1 MAFHH
6 IRFPINIAMG
16 ARGGP
21 QWSTDIVSLVSG
33 AEERNTRWA
42 QSRRKYNAGYGVK
55 SAADMRQILSFFE
68 ERRGRFHG
76 FLFRDPLDHSS
87 GQESVTP
94 YDQDLGFGDGSQTEF
109 RLIKHYGSAFDP
121 FARRIKKPIAGS
133 VRVAINGSELTKGS
147 DFTVDE
153 TTGLLS
159 FASAPTSGASLTAGF
174 EFDVPV
180 RFDTDQLDVEL
191 SSFDAGLIPSIPL
204 IEILT

>member
-33 AEERNTRWA
+33 VEERNTRWA

-55 SAADMRQILSFFE
+55 SATDMRQILSFFE

-76 FLFRDPLDHSS
+76 FLFRDPLDNSS
-87 GQESVTP
+87 NQQSITP
-94 YDQDLGFGDGSQTEF
+94 FDQDLGFGDGSQTDF
-109 RLIKHYGSAFDP
+109 QLIKHYGSAFDP
-121 FARRIKKPIAGS
+121 YARQIKKPVAAS
-133 VRVAINGSELTKGS
+133 VRVAVNGSELAVGA

-153 TTGLLS
+153 TTGILS
-159 FASAPTSGASLTAGF
+159 FASVPLSGASLTAGF

-180 RFDTDQLDVEL
+180 RFDTDHLDVEL

>member
-55 SAADMRQILSFFE
+55 SSADMRQILSFFE

-87 GQESVTP
+87 NQESITP
-94 YDQDLGFGDGSQTEF
+94 YDQDLGFGDGNQTDIQ
-109 RLIKHYGSAFDP
+109 LIKHYGSAFDP
-121 FARRIKKPIAGS
+121 YARQIKKPIADS
-133 VRVAINGSELTKGS
+133 VRVAVNGSELTAGA

-153 TTGLLS
+153 TTGILS
-159 FASAPTSGASLTAGF
+159 FASAPTSGANLTAGF

-180 RFDTDQLDVEL
+180 RFDTDHLDVEL

>member
-1 MAFHH
+1 MAFHQ
-6 IRFPINIAMG
+6 IRFPINIALG

-33 AEERNTRWA
+33 AEERNTRCA

-76 FLFRDPLDHSS
+76 FLFRDPLDHRSS
-87 GQESVTP
+87 QETVTP

-109 RLIKHYGSAFDP
+109 QLIKHYGSAFDP
-121 FARRIKKPIAGS
+121 YARQIKKPVAAS
-133 VRVAINGSELTKGS
+133 VRVAVNGSELAVGD

-153 TTGLLS
+153 TTGILS
-159 FASAPTSGASLTAGF
+159 FASAPLSGASLTAGF

-180 RFDTDQLDVEL
+180 RFDTDHLDVEL

>member
-55 SAADMRQILSFFE
+55 SAVDMRQILSFFE

-76 FLFRDPLDHSS
+76 FLFRDPLDHRSS
-87 GQESVTP
+87 QETVTP

-109 RLIKHYGSAFDP
+109 QLIKQYGSAFDP
-121 FARRIKKPIAGS
+121 YARQIKKPVAAS
-133 VRVAINGSELTKGS
+133 VRVAVNGSELAVS
-147 DFTVDE
+147 DDFTVDE
-153 TTGLLS
+153 TTGILS
-159 FASAPTSGASLTAGF
+159 FASAPLSGASLTAGF

-180 RFDTDQLDVEL
+180 RFDTDHLDVEL